1 MKKIM
6 TKLLGSAVAL
16 VFSASA
22 FALSPVGTW
31 KTIDDETGE
40 AKAHVQLYMNGNTL
54 EGKITK
60 ILKDD
65 PAALCE
71 KCPGERKDKPVQ
83 GMVFM
88 WGLKGSEQKWK
99 KGKIL
104 DPKKG
109 KIYKSKLTMAE
120 DGQSLEVRGYI
131 GTPLLGRSQKW
142 VRVNK

>member
-1 MKKIM
+1 MKKLV
-6 TKLLGSAVAL
+6 TKLLGGVVTL

-31 KTIDDETGE
+31 KTIDDETGD
-40 AKAHVQLYMNGNTL
+40 ANAHVQLYMNGTTL

-60 ILKDD
+60 ILKED
-65 PAALCE
+65 PTALCE
-71 KCPGERKDKPVQ
+71 KCPGDRKNKPVQ

-88 WGLKGSEQKWK
+88 WGLKGSGEKWK

-109 KIYKSKLTMAE
+109 KIYKSKLTMSE
-120 DGQSLEVRGYI
+120 DGQSITVRGYI

-142 VRVNK
+142 VRIQ

>member
-1 MKKIM
+1 MKKLM
-6 TKLLGSAVAL
+6 TKLLGGAVAL

-40 AKAHVQLYMNGNTL
+40 AKAHVQLYMNGDAL

-71 KCPGERKDKPVQ
+71 KCPGDKKNKPVQ

-88 WGLKGSEQKWK
+88 WGLKGSGEKWK
-99 KGKIL
+99 KGRIL

-109 KIYKSKLTMAE
+109 KIYKSKLTMTP
-120 DGQSLEVRGYI
+120 DGNVISVRGYI
-131 GTPLLGRSQKW
+131 GTPMLGRSQKW
-142 VRVNK
+142 VRVK